1 MNPVER
7 TLDTNKGK
15 TVQGLVKYATVD
27 AIGTAMFGLGLYGK
41 FGVSNNDAFHPLLN
55 DSNVVIGLLVVGG
68 LLMAWGG
75 FNLLAVLKEKARQ
88 SS

>member
-7 TLDTNKGK
+7 RLDANKGK
-15 TVQGLVKYATVD
+15 AVIGLIKYATID

-41 FGVSNNDAFHPLLN
+41 FAVVNNDAFHPLLN

-75 FNLLAVLKEKARQ
+75 FNLMAVMKEKARR
-88 SS
+88 SK

>member
-7 TLDTNKGK
+7 TNDANNDK
-15 TVQGLVKYATVD
+15 TVQGLVKYAVID

-41 FGVSNNDAFHPLLN
+41 FGVANNDAFHPLLN

-68 LLMAWGG
+68 VFMAWGG
-75 FNLLAVLKEKARQ
+75 FNLMAVMKEKARR
-88 SS
+88 SR